1 MHKPITLL
9 IIAILVLLLSSC
21 DNKEEPTLYLSP
33 SDLVQTT
40 WYGSETSFDNDQET
54 GTINFIL
61 EFLSSSNGT
70 YIFVDEKGDPYG
82 NGSFKYQIKGKI
94 ISFSGAIVGDWTIIE
109 RSDQRIVLQAFLP
122 QKHIMS
128 LSKIY

>member
-1 MHKPITLL
+1 MHKPIILL
-9 IIAILVLLLSSC
+9 IIATLVLFLSSC
-21 DNKEEPTLYLSP
+21 DDKEEPTLSLSP
-33 SDLVQTT
+33 SDLVQTS
-40 WYGSETSFDNDQET
+40 WYGTDTSFDNNQET

-109 RSDQRIVLQAFLP
+109 RNNQRIVLQAFRP
-122 QKHIMS
+122 QKHIMY
-128 LSKIY
+128 LTKMY

>member
-1 MHKPITLL
+1 MYKPITLL
-9 IIAILVLLLSSC
+9 IIATLVLFMSSC
-21 DNKEEPTLYLSP
+21 DDKEEPTLSLSP

-40 WYGSETSFDNDQET
+40 WYGTDNDQET

-70 YIFVDEKGDPYG
+70 YIFVDEKGQPYG

-109 RSDQRIVLQAFLP
+109 RTDQRIVLQAFLP

-128 LSKIY
+128 LLKKY